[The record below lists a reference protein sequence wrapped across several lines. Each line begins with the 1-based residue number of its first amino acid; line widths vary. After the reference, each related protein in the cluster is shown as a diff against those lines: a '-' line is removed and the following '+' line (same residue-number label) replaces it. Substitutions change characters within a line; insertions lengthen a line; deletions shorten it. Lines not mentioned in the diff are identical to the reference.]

1 MKLIFRYLKRHKLLF
16 LLNVLCAG
24 SFAFA
29 ELGIPTIFGNMV
41 DSGIEF
47 GNTTAIWGGFWL
59 ILLVSVI
66 SGVGM
71 VLLGAVSTRLSTTI
85 VYEIR
90 KSLFEH
96 VMEFSIAELDHFT
109 VASLITRTNTD
120 CYQILQFC
128 NTLFRAALLAPVMCA
143 VSIWLIFQT
152 SFSLSWIILGTLPI
166 IIAGAIFV
174 FRIAGPLSSRQQ
186 KLTDRINEIL
196 REDITG
202 IRVVRSFN
210 REKTEEIRFDKEN
223 QEFKKVTSTLF
234 KIMNLTDP
242 MFFFVM
248 NLAALLIYYMASLS
262 ISNGTMQIGQLLMF
276 VEYLFHSMMSILVV
290 CSIFMVYPQAAVSSK
305 RILEV
310 LNTKPSVYS
319 AGHIPLDKIDSLE
332 FDNVSFAYPES
343 TTHSLTNVSFQAKR
357 GQRVAII
364 GSTGSGKSTI
374 AKLLCRFYDPQQ
386 GSIRINGKDI
396 RSYSLDS
403 LRKKVA
409 MVSQKAHMFSGTIQ
423 DNIVFSNPEASAAQ
437 LEHAIAISQSAAF
450 IAERPN
456 GLDDWISEEGSN
468 LSGGQKQRLSIAR
481 AVAANAG
488 LYILDDSFS
497 ALDLMTDAK
506 LRQALEPLQKDSLF
520 LIVAQ
525 RVSSIADCDLIL
537 VLDKG
542 RIAAAG
548 THQQLYAN
556 SELYRQIVLSQMSE
570 EEAMQYGE

>member
-96 VMEFSIAELDHFT
+96 VMEFSVAELDHFT

-290 CSIFMVYPQAAVSSK
+290 CSIFMVYPQAAISSK

-481 AVAANAG
+481 AVAAKAG

>member
-290 CSIFMVYPQAAVSSK
+290 CSIFMVYPQAAISSK

-481 AVAANAG
+481 AVAAKAG

>member
-1 MKLIFRYLKRHKLLF
+1 MKLIFQYLKGHKLLF

-41 DSGIEF
+41 DSGIEA
-47 GNTTAIWGGFWL
+47 GNTSALWGGFRL
-59 ILLVSVI
+59 ILLVALI
-66 SGVGM
+66 SGAGM
-71 VLLGAVSTRLSTTI
+71 IMLSYVSTRLSTTI

-96 VMEFSIAELDHFT
+96 VMKFSVAELDHFT

-128 NTLFRAALLAPVMCA
+128 NTLFRAALLAPVMLC
-143 VSIWLIFQT
+143 VSIWLIVQT
-152 SFSLSWIILGTLPI
+152 SFSLSWIILGTIPI
-166 IIAGAIFV
+166 IIAGAVFV
-174 FRIAGPLSSRQQ
+174 FRLASPLSSRQQ

-202 IRVVRSFN
+202 VRVVRSFN
-210 REKTEEIRFDKEN
+210 REETEEKRFDVEN
-223 QEFKKVTSTLF
+223 QEFRKATSTLF

-242 MFFFVM
+242 LFFFVM
-248 NLAALLIYYMASLS
+248 NLAAMLIYYTASLA
-262 ISNGTMQIGQLLMF
+262 ISHGTMQIGQLLMF
-276 VEYLFHSMMSILVV
+276 VEYLFHCMMSILVV
-290 CSIFMVYPQAAVSSK
+290 CSIFMVYPMAAISSK

-310 LNTKPSVYS
+310 LDTPPSVYS
-319 AGHIPLDKIDSLE
+319 CGNKPLEKIQSVE
-332 FDNVSFAYPES
+332 FDDVSFAYPQS
-343 TTHSLTNVSFQAKR
+343 STHSLSNISFKAQA

-364 GSTGSGKSTI
+364 GATGSGKSTI
-374 AKLLCRFYDPQQ
+374 ARLLCRFYDPQQ
-386 GSIRINGKDI
+386 GSIRINGCDI
-396 RSYSLDS
+396 REYSLDS

-409 MVSQKAHMFSGTIQ
+409 MVSQKAHMFSGTIK
-423 DNIVFSNPEASAAQ
+423 DNILFSNPDASDKD
-437 LEHAIAISQSAAF
+437 LEKAIAISQSGSF
-450 IAERPN
+450 IEQRAQ

-506 LRQALEPLQKDSLF
+506 LRKALEPLQDDALF

-525 RVSSIADCDLIL
+525 RISSIAGCDQIL

-548 THQQLYAN
+548 THQQLLAE
-556 SELYRQIVLSQMSE
+556 SDLYRQIVLSQMSE
-570 EEAMQYGE
+570 QEAMRYGR